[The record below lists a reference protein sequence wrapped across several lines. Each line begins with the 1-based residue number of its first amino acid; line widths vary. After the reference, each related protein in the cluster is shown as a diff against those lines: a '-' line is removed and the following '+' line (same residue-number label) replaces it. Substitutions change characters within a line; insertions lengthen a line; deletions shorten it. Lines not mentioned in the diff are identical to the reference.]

1 MRRRILLSFCA
12 ILFASITL
20 LAQNTTVTGKVTDA
34 QTGEPLSGVTI
45 SLNGKGLGLT
55 KADGTYSV
63 VVLEKTL
70 KLTPS
75 SRFKLTPRS
84 ARS

>member
-1 MRRRILLSFCA
+1 MKFINPGYKVKEDRNIFTIRKEEYDNLIEDTSEGEHSNKFKMKLKDLRR
-12 ILFASITL
+12 
-20 LAQNTTVTGKVTDA
+20 V
-34 QTGEPLSGVTI
+34 
-45 SLNGKGLGLT
+45 
-55 KADGTYSV
+55 
-63 VVLEKTL
+63 EKTL